1 MAEKATIAR
10 PYAKAAFEFAQEHN
24 TFERWSK
31 VLATGAAVASE
42 PAVRKLL
49 NHPRV
54 KPEELVS
61 LIAEAAGDALD
72 EHGRNFLLTLAQ
84 NRRLGLLPEIAA
96 QFEVL
101 RAEIENVAD
110 VRIISAV
117 PLTEQQRQRFEG
129 ALKKRLKRDVR
140 LHCEV
145 DASLVGGAIVR
156 AGDFVIDGSLR
167 ARLERLADAM
177 TH

>member
-10 PYAKAAFEFAQEHN
+10 PYAKAAFEFAQEQKS
-24 TFERWSK
+24 FERWSQ
-31 VLATGAAVASE
+31 VLATGAAIVSE
-42 PAVRKLL
+42 PAVAKLL
-49 NHPRV
+49 TNPRV
-54 KPEELVS
+54 KPDDLVG
-61 LIAEAAGDALD
+61 LITEGGGDAVD
-72 EHGRNFLLTLAQ
+72 EHGRNFLMTLAQ

-110 VRIISAV
+110 VRIISAIR
-117 PLTEQQRQRFEG
+117 LSEAQQQRFSA
-129 ALKKRLKRDVR
+129 ALKKRLNREIR

-145 DASLVGGAIVR
+145 DPSLIGGAIVR
-156 AGDFVIDGSLR
+156 AGDFVIDGSLK
-167 ARLERLADAM
+167 ARLERLAGAM